1 MAPFDPSISV
11 VIPTLDAGRAFGTT
25 LHRLTR
31 QGRVADEI
39 LVVDG
44 GSHDVTRHIVSQF
57 AEVRWVDSGVR
68 PGPRAWNHA
77 CAAGQGDLIVF
88 LSQDALPTDETWLE
102 QLIAPMKNP
111 AIAAAYG
118 RQQIPSLADPIG
130 AFRFRRRFPRESH
143 QRRACFGDP
152 VTLDSLHFSIANAV
166 LRRSVWR
173 GIRFNEHLPIVA
185 EREWARQVLF
195 ASYTVAYAPE
205 AAVERTASRSLK
217 AAFREGL
224 LGGWTAEYLGPETG
238 TLYPEAEHF
247 VRAAAWNLL
256 RRLRLDQ
263 IPYLALEDASKRYGY
278 KFGRR
283 LHRLAPSVRRK
294 IAPEVAAE
302 HPRRPLKEL
311 ERAA

>member
-31 QGRVADEI
+31 QNRVADEI

-44 GSHDVTRHIVSQF
+44 GSHDATRHIVSQF

-77 CAAGQGDLIVF
+77 CATGQGDLIVF
-88 LSQDALPTDETWLE
+88 LSQDALPTDESWLE
-102 QLIAPMKNP
+102 RLIAPMENP
-111 AIAAAYG
+111 SIAAAYG
-118 RQQIPSLADPIG
+118 RQQISSSADPVG
-130 AFRFRRRFPRESH
+130 AFRFRRRFPHESH

-152 VTLDSLHFSIANAV
+152 VTLDSLHFCIANAV

-173 GIRFNEHLPIVA
+173 GIRFNEHLPIAA

-195 ASYTVAYAPE
+195 ASYTVGYAPE
-205 AAVERTASRSLK
+205 AIVERAPSRSLK
-217 AAFREGL
+217 AAFRNAL
-224 LGGWTAEYLGPETG
+224 LSGWTAGYLGPEAG
-238 TLYPEAEHF
+238 ALYPDEEHF
-247 VRAAAWNLL
+247 VRAAVRNLL
-256 RRLRLDQ
+256 RHLRPDQ
-263 IPYLALEDASKRYGY
+263 IPFLALEDAAQRYGY
-278 KFGRR
+278 RLGRR
-283 LHRLAPSVRRK
+283 LHRLAPSIRRK
-294 IAPEVAAE
+294 IAPEIAAE
-302 HPRRPLKEL
+302 QARRPLKEL